1 MAAAQPCRLRG
12 ERRRALVST
21 LFLGCFAG
29 AGSGKNKGEGEG
41 KGKGQKEG
49 ESAMPLSRLNYGG
62 NDTPS
67 ISKITQL
74 GNHKKEAPGISV
86 GCLQM
91 RNPCPFNLPISYA
104 MTHLP
109 ARKRIRESGQHKSR
123 GNREPTSSRGHNVAS
138 QNQIEREERTL
149 SLLHSFSL
157 EAALGGAPLP
167 VFEGNLDL
175 GEVAASCR
183 ALAPPTGVHFLTED
197 SEWRWGSGRL
207 LRR

>member
-1 MAAAQPCRLRG
+1 MIRIGCAGREQRHMAAAQPCRLRG
-12 ERRRALVST
+12 EPRRVLVST

-29 AGSGKNKGEGEG
+29 AGSGKNKGKG

-109 ARKRIRESGQHKSR
+109 LPAPKENQRIRSTKVTSEPGTDIKQRSQCSLTES
-123 GNREPTSSRGHNVAS
+123 NREGRENSVIAS
-138 QNQIEREERTL
+138 FIQ
-149 SLLHSFSL
+149 
-157 EAALGGAPLP
+157 P
-167 VFEGNLDL
+167 
-175 GEVAASCR
+175 
-183 ALAPPTGVHFLTED
+183 
-197 SEWRWGSGRL
+197 
-207 LRR
+207 